1 MRTRCTVPVL
11 AKSLFCLSLCLARI
25 WVGHHAFFGDGVN
38 PCPAKPNCPSKVLQV
53 TASPAWA
60 ASKARIFMER
70 GQERKKRHADGSW
83 AGIESANSRVSPG
96 ARPRAFPRSQ
106 CMSSSRA
113 LAVALISLVCVPPAR
128 GTGDPT
134 SIELLKKCASTME
147 QATSYQCRINDNIRR
162 ELKLYFQRRLPDGM
176 VERTVVNLA
185 PFRLAIQNKDG
196 YWLVDDREAVKME
209 FAAGKPS
216 LLQDILQ
223 LLINYPDDVTVTNG
237 ETVVSAGNSCF
248 TVEADLSAKITADL
262 AYQFREDHKQ
272 SASFKRD
279 PQLDTL
285 QFIARRRIYWIGTK
299 DYLLY
304 KYKAYDGNGD
314 LLSDEVAWDQK
325 VGAAFPDALFEIP
338 EGWPVFV
345 AHSQEQLSKHNI
357 TKARQAQKAIWDDL
371 AKLPSSLVTTNPPAV
386 VPAGGGK

>member
-1 MRTRCTVPVL
+1 M
-11 AKSLFCLSLCLARI
+11 
-25 WVGHHAFFGDGVN
+25 D
-38 PCPAKPNCPSKVLQV
+38 
-53 TASPAWA
+53 
-60 ASKARIFMER
+60 
-70 GQERKKRHADGSW
+70 
-83 AGIESANSRVSPG
+83 
-96 ARPRAFPRSQ
+96 
-106 CMSSSRA
+106 
-113 LAVALISLVCVPPAR
+113 
-128 GTGDPT
+128 
-134 SIELLKKCASTME
+134 

-176 VERTVVNLA
+176 VERTVVNLS

-196 YWLVDDREAVKME
+196 YWLVDEREAVKME
-209 FAAGKPS
+209 FSAGKPTI
-216 LLQDILQ
+216 LQDILQ
-223 LLINYPDDVTVTNG
+223 LLIKYPDDVTVTNG

-248 TVEADLSAKITADL
+248 TVEAALSAKLTADL

-304 KYKAYDGNGD
+304 KYKAYDGNAD
-314 LLSDEVAWDQK
+314 LLSDQSVSDQRI
-325 VGAAFPDALFEIP
+325 GPPLPDTVFEIP

-357 TKARQAQKAIWDDL
+357 TKVRQAQKALWDDL
-371 AKLPSSLVTTNPPAV
+371 TKLLSSLVTTNPPAV